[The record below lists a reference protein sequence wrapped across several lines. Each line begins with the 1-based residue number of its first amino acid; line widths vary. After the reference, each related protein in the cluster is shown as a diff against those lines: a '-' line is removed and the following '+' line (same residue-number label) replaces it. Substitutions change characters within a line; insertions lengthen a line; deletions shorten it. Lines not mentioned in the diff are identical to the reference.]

1 MAEGLEQLN
10 VSHRLERFDSGNP
23 AIDKW
28 FRERSMQA
36 SLSNSAK
43 TFVLIHDDSV
53 IAFYSLTVG
62 EIVNAEASA
71 RLKAGMSNLSIP
83 VLLLARMAVR
93 KDYQGQG
100 LGKGLLRDA
109 ILRTFAISQ
118 NAGVRAL
125 TTHPVDESA
134 RQFYLKFGFSENSH
148 RPNELYLLLK
158 DAGKRL
164 N

>member
-1 MAEGLEQLN
+1 MVEGIEPLN
-10 VSHRLERFDSGNP
+10 ISHRLEGFDSGKP

-28 FRERSMQA
+28 FRERSLQA

-43 TFVLIHDDSV
+43 TFVLIHDDEV

-83 VLLLARMAVR
+83 VLLLARMAVH
-93 KDYQGQG
+93 KDFHGRG
-100 LGKGLLRDA
+100 IGKSLLRDA

-125 TTHPVDESA
+125 TTHPVDDGA
-134 RQFYLKFGFSENSH
+134 RQFYLKFGFSENPH

>member
-1 MAEGLEQLN
+1 MVEGIEPLN
-10 VSHRLERFDSGNP
+10 ISHRLEGFDSGKP

-28 FRERSMQA
+28 FLERSLQA

-43 TFVLIHDDSV
+43 TFVLIHGDEV

-62 EIVNAEASA
+62 EIVNAEAGA

-83 VLLLARMAVR
+83 VLLLARMAVH
-93 KDYQGQG
+93 KDFHGRG
-100 LGKGLLRDA
+100 IGKSLLRDA

-125 TTHPVDESA
+125 TTHPVDDGA
-134 RQFYLKFGFSENSH
+134 RQFYLKFGFSENPH

>member
-1 MAEGLEQLN
+1 MAEGIEPLN
-10 VSHRLERFDSGNP
+10 ISHRLEGFDSGNQ

-28 FRERSMQA
+28 FRERAMQA

-43 TFVLIHDDSV
+43 TFVVNHDDSV

-62 EIVNAEASA
+62 EIVNAEAST
-71 RLKAGMSNLSIP
+71 RMKAGMSNLSIP
-83 VLLLARMAVR
+83 VLLLARMAVH

-100 LGKGLLRDA
+100 LGKHLLRDA

-125 TTHPVDESA
+125 TTHPVDDSA
-134 RQFYLKFGFSENSH
+134 RQFYLQFGFSENPH

>member
-1 MAEGLEQLN
+1 MVEGIEPLN
-10 VSHRLERFDSGNP
+10 ISHRLAGFDSGKP

-28 FRERSMQA
+28 FRERSLQA

-43 TFVLIHDDSV
+43 TFVLIHDDEV

-83 VLLLARMAVR
+83 VLLLARMAVH
-93 KDYQGQG
+93 KDFHGRG
-100 LGKGLLRDA
+100 IGKSLLRDA

-125 TTHPVDESA
+125 TTHPVDDGA
-134 RQFYLKFGFSENSH
+134 RQFYLKFGFSENPH

>member
-1 MAEGLEQLN
+1 
-10 VSHRLERFDSGNP
+10 
-23 AIDKW
+23 
-28 FRERSMQA
+28 MQA

-43 TFVLIHDDSV
+43 TFVLIHDDEV

-83 VLLLARMAVR
+83 VLLLARMAVH

-125 TTHPVDESA
+125 TTHPIDDNA
-134 RQFYLKFGFSENSH
+134 RQFYLRFGFSENPH

>member
-1 MAEGLEQLN
+1 
-10 VSHRLERFDSGNP
+10 
-23 AIDKW
+23 
-28 FRERSMQA
+28 MQA

-125 TTHPVDESA
+125 TTHPVDDSA
-134 RQFYLKFGFSENSH
+134 RQFYLQFGFSENPH

>member
-1 MAEGLEQLN
+1 MVEGIEPLN
-10 VSHRLERFDSGNP
+10 ISHRLEGFDSGKP

-28 FRERSMQA
+28 FRERSLQA
-36 SLSNSAK
+36 SLANSAK
-43 TFVLIHDDSV
+43 TFVLVHNDEV

-62 EIVNAEASA
+62 EIVNAQASA

-83 VLLLARMAVR
+83 VLLLARMAVH
-93 KDYQGQG
+93 KDFQGQG

-125 TTHPVDESA
+125 TTHPVDDSA
-134 RQFYLKFGFSENSH
+134 RQFYLKFGFSENPH
-148 RPNELYLLLK
+148 RPNELYLLFK

-164 N
+164 T

>member
-1 MAEGLEQLN
+1 
-10 VSHRLERFDSGNP
+10 
-23 AIDKW
+23 
-28 FRERSMQA
+28 MQA

>member
-1 MAEGLEQLN
+1 MVEGIEPLN
-10 VSHRLERFDSGNP
+10 ISHRLEGFDSGKP

-28 FRERSMQA
+28 FRERSLQA

-43 TFVLIHDDSV
+43 TFVLIHDDEA

-83 VLLLARMAVR
+83 VLLLARMAVH
-93 KDYQGQG
+93 KDFHGQG
-100 LGKGLLRDA
+100 IGKSLLRDA

-125 TTHPVDESA
+125 TTHPVDDGA
-134 RQFYLKFGFSENSH
+134 RQFYLKFGFSENPH

-164 N
+164 T

>member
-1 MAEGLEQLN
+1 MVEGIEPLN
-10 VSHRLERFDSGNP
+10 ISHRREGFDSGKP

-28 FRERSMQA
+28 FRERSLQA

-43 TFVLIHDDSV
+43 TFVLIHDDEV

-83 VLLLARMAVR
+83 VLLLARMAVH
-93 KDYQGQG
+93 KDFQGQG
-100 LGKGLLRDA
+100 LGKSLLRDA
-109 ILRTFAISQ
+109 IMRTFAVSQ

-125 TTHPVDESA
+125 TTHPVDDGA
-134 RQFYLKFGFSENSH
+134 RQFYLKFGFSENPH

>member
-1 MAEGLEQLN
+1 MAEGLEPLN

-125 TTHPVDESA
+125 TTHPVDDNA
-134 RQFYLKFGFSENSH
+134 RQFYLKFGFSG
-148 RPNELYLLLK
+148 RPDRPYERYLRVMV
-158 DAGKRL
+158 AANRL
-164 N
+164 D

>member
-1 MAEGLEQLN
+1 MAEGLEPLN

-134 RQFYLKFGFSENSH
+134 RQFYLKFGFSENPH

>member
-1 MAEGLEQLN
+1 MAEGLEPLN

-125 TTHPVDESA
+125 TTHPVDDNA
-134 RQFYLKFGFSENSH
+134 RQFYLRFGFSENPH

-158 DAGKRL
+158 DAANRL
-164 N
+164 D

>member
-1 MAEGLEQLN
+1 MVEGIEPLN
-10 VSHRLERFDSGNP
+10 ISHRLEGFDSGKP

-28 FRERSMQA
+28 FRERSLQA
-36 SLSNSAK
+36 SLANSAK
-43 TFVLIHDDSV
+43 TFVLVHNDEV

-62 EIVNAEASA
+62 EIVNAQASA

-83 VLLLARMAVR
+83 VLLLARMAVH
-93 KDYQGQG
+93 KDFQGQG

-125 TTHPVDESA
+125 TTHPVDDSA
-134 RQFYLKFGFSENSH
+134 RQFYLKFGFSENPH

-164 N
+164 T

>member
-1 MAEGLEQLN
+1 MAEGLEPLN

-83 VLLLARMAVR
+83 VLLLARMAVH
-93 KDYQGQG
+93 KDFQGQG
-100 LGKGLLRDA
+100 LGKHLLRDA

-125 TTHPVDESA
+125 TTHPVDDNA
-134 RQFYLKFGFSENSH
+134 RQFYLKFGFSENPH

>member
-1 MAEGLEQLN
+1 
-10 VSHRLERFDSGNP
+10 
-23 AIDKW
+23 
-28 FRERSMQA
+28 MQA

-125 TTHPVDESA
+125 TTHPVDDNA
-134 RQFYLKFGFSENSH
+134 RQFYLKFGFSENPH

-158 DAGKRL
+158 DAANRL
-164 N
+164 D

>member
-125 TTHPVDESA
+125 TTHPVDDNA
-134 RQFYLKFGFSENSH
+134 RQFYLKFGFSENPH

-158 DAGKRL
+158 DAANRL
-164 N
+164 D

>member
-1 MAEGLEQLN
+1 
-10 VSHRLERFDSGNP
+10 
-23 AIDKW
+23 
-28 FRERSMQA
+28 MQA

-43 TFVLIHDDSV
+43 TFVITHDDSV

-62 EIVNAEASA
+62 EIVNAEAST
-71 RLKAGMSNLSIP
+71 RMKAGMSNLSIP
-83 VLLLARMAVR
+83 VLLLARMAVH

-100 LGKGLLRDA
+100 LGKHLLRDA

-125 TTHPVDESA
+125 TTHPVDDSA
-134 RQFYLKFGFSENSH
+134 RQFYLKFGFSENPH

-164 N
+164 I

>member
-1 MAEGLEQLN
+1 MVEGIEPLN
-10 VSHRLERFDSGNP
+10 ISHRLEWFDSGKP

-28 FRERSMQA
+28 FRERSLQA
-36 SLSNSAK
+36 SLANSAK
-43 TFVLIHDDSV
+43 TFVLVHNDEV

-62 EIVNAEASA
+62 EIVNAQASA

-83 VLLLARMAVR
+83 VLLLARMAVH
-93 KDYQGQG
+93 KDFQGQG

-125 TTHPVDESA
+125 TTHPVDDSA
-134 RQFYLKFGFSENSH
+134 RQFYLKFGFSENPH

-158 DAGKRL
+158 DAAKRL
-164 N
+164 T

>member
-1 MAEGLEQLN
+1 MVEGIEPLN
-10 VSHRLERFDSGNP
+10 ISHRLEGFDSGKP

-28 FRERSMQA
+28 FRERSLQA

-43 TFVLIHDDSV
+43 TFVLIHDDEV

-83 VLLLARMAVR
+83 VLLLARMAVH
-93 KDYQGQG
+93 KDFHGQG
-100 LGKGLLRDA
+100 IGKSLLRDA

-125 TTHPVDESA
+125 TTHPVDDGA
-134 RQFYLKFGFSENSH
+134 RQFYLKFGFSENPH

>member
-1 MAEGLEQLN
+1 MVEGIEPLN
-10 VSHRLERFDSGNP
+10 ISHRLEGFDSGKP

-28 FRERSMQA
+28 FRERSLQA

-43 TFVLIHDDSV
+43 TFVLIHDDEA

-83 VLLLARMAVR
+83 VLLLARMAVH
-93 KDYQGQG
+93 KDFQGQG
-100 LGKGLLRDA
+100 LGKSLLRDA
-109 ILRTFAISQ
+109 IMRTFAVSQ

-125 TTHPVDESA
+125 TTHPVDDGA
-134 RQFYLKFGFSENSH
+134 RQFYLKFGFSENPH

-164 N
+164 T

>member
-1 MAEGLEQLN
+1 
-10 VSHRLERFDSGNP
+10 
-23 AIDKW
+23 
-28 FRERSMQA
+28 MQA

-125 TTHPVDESA
+125 TTHPVDDNA
-134 RQFYLKFGFSENSH
+134 RQFYLKFGFSENPH

>member
-1 MAEGLEQLN
+1 MVEGIEPLN
-10 VSHRLERFDSGNP
+10 ISHRLEGFDSGKP

-28 FRERSMQA
+28 FRERSLQA

-43 TFVLIHDDSV
+43 TFVLIHDDEV

-83 VLLLARMAVR
+83 VLLLARMAVH
-93 KDYQGQG
+93 KDFHGRG
-100 LGKGLLRDA
+100 IGKSLLRDA

-125 TTHPVDESA
+125 TTHPVDDGA
-134 RQFYLKFGFSENSH
+134 RQFYLKFGFSENPH

-158 DAGKRL
+158 EAGKRL

>member
-1 MAEGLEQLN
+1 MVEGIEPLN
-10 VSHRLERFDSGNP
+10 ISHRLEGFDSGKP

-28 FRERSMQA
+28 FRERSLQA

-43 TFVLIHDDSV
+43 TFVLIHDDEA

-83 VLLLARMAVR
+83 VLLLARMAVQ
-93 KDYQGQG
+93 KDFQGQG
-100 LGKGLLRDA
+100 FGKSLLRDA
-109 ILRTFAISQ
+109 IMRTFAVSQ

-125 TTHPVDESA
+125 TTHPVDDGA
-134 RQFYLKFGFSENSH
+134 RQFYLKFGFSENPH

-164 N
+164 T